1 MHAQGVSHP
10 QQVADLHLFAGF
22 HALDGVAGEFRG
34 FPQALLAPAEVVATQ
49 ADAVTDR
56 PAGFSDPRGMV
67 GWHGVHAVPL
77 LILCQPQFWGISR
90 SWNSVAGEA
99 AIEPAP
105 PPRLATSRHMPRG
118 SM

>member
-10 QQVADLHLFAGF
+10 KQVADLHLFASF

-67 GWHGVHAVPL
+67 GWHGVHAVRL

-90 SWNSVAGEA
+90 SWNSVAREDGSSA
-99 AIEPAP
+99 CSAP
-105 PPRLATSRHMPRG
+105 GLATSGHMPRG